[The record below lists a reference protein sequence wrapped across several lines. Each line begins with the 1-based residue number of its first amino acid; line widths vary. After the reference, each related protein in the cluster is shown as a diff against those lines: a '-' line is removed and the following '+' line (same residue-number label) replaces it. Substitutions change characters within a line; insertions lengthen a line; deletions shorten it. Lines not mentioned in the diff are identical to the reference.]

1 MPCVA
6 ATSCDALC
14 QARIVGCSCRFISQL
29 HPLCAT
35 AHILQL
41 VSNSLSRSSFHR
53 NFQPSLL
60 RVRELCVKVSQ
71 LKLHQ
76 IKKGSAYTLEH
87 FLEVQEANKVT
98 ACEALERFFEEVRAV
113 LGMC

>member
-1 MPCVA
+1 M
-6 ATSCDALC
+6 LC
-14 QARIVGCSCRFISQL
+14 PA
-29 HPLCAT
+29 PLCAV
-35 AHILQL
+35 AHVLANVYESLAPILL
-41 VSNSLSRSSFHR
+41 IHR

-98 ACEALERFFEEVRAV
+98 ACEALERFFEEVCHA
-113 LGMC
+113 LGISWTTG